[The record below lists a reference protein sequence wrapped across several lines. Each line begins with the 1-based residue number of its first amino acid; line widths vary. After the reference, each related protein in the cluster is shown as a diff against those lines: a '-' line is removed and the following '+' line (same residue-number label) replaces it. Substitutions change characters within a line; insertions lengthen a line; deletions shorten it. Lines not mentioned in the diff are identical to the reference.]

1 MSDSYGLEAFGRTSP
16 SHLWQVFLDW
26 SRANPQAPFLDFLT
40 LVHRVTGQS
49 LYSLL
54 DEPDGVDEFV
64 AKVEHRLGGLV
75 NAESLLDA
83 RSGP

>member
-1 MSDSYGLEAFGRTSP
+1 MPDSHGLEAYGRTSP
-16 SHLWQVFLDW
+16 DHLWQAFLSW
-26 SRANPQAPFLDFLT
+26 SGTHPRAPFLDFLT

-64 AKVEHRLGGLV
+64 ARVQHELGGLV
-75 NAESLLDA
+75 NAEALLDA